1 MPQITVLMSVYNGL
15 PYLQESINSILNQSF
30 KDFEFII
37 IEDCSSDTSLEVLKS
52 YAKKDRRIRLIKNTE
67 NKGLGANLKKGVEL
81 AKGDYIARMD
91 DDDISLPHRL
101 QTQLDFAQANP
112 EIDIIGSFA
121 TDINEKG
128 DDIGLR
134 KMPTSHEDIIK
145 YIWTCP
151 IIHPTALIKKESL
164 LKAGSYGDEKRRQ
177 DYALWFRCA
186 KHSLKFANIP
196 EPLLKYR
203 FADEYFKKNN
213 FPALITQAKIGWKGC
228 IQVKASPVAYIGV
241 AVPLIRSLFPKFIQ
255 RWLAKLQKHFD
266 PRRKKTV

>member
-1 MPQITVLMSVYNGL
+1 MSVYNGL
-15 PYLQESINSILNQSF
+15 PYLKESIESILNQSF
-30 KDFEFII
+30 KDFEFLI
-37 IEDCSSDTSLEVLKS
+37 IEDCSSDTSLELLEE
-52 YAKKDRRIRLIKNTE
+52 YAKKDDRIKLIKNSQNE
-67 NKGLGANLKKGVEL
+67 GLGINLQKGVEL
-81 AKGDYIARMD
+81 AKGEYIARMD
-91 DDDISLPHRL
+91 DDDISLTHRL
-101 QTQLDFAQANP
+101 QTQYDFAQANP
-112 EIDIIGSFA
+112 DIDIIGSFA
-121 TDINEKG
+121 TDINESG
-128 DDIGLR
+128 NEIGTR
-134 KMPTSHEDIIK
+134 KMPTSHEEIIK

-151 IIHPTALIKKESL
+151 IIHPTSFMKKESL

-186 KHSLKFANIP
+186 KNGLKFANIP

-213 FPALITQAKIGWKGC
+213 FPALITQVKIGWKGC
-228 IQVKASPVAYIGV
+228 LQVKASPIAYIGV